1 MKPKYQIS
9 LDDAFDDYGFSA
21 VSEEELK
28 QHEKQLQQ
36 TLQQT
41 AQHKQ
46 QVVETYEEKLGALYQ
61 LIMPLLINLQK
72 NPEKEYI
79 LWPNRAEKIKEF
91 IAKVDKIVQ

>member
-9 LDDAFDDYGFSA
+9 LNDDDYGFSA

-46 QVVETYEEKLGALYQ
+46 QVVDTYEEKLS
-61 LIMPLLINLQK
+61 
-72 NPEKEYI
+72 
-79 LWPNRAEKIKEF
+79 
-91 IAKVDKIVQ
+91 